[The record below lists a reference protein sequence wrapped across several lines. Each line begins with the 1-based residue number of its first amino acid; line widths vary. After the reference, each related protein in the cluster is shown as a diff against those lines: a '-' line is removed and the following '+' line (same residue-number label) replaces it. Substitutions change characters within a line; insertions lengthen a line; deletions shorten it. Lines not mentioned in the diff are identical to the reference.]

1 MTDITSL
8 DIKLHGTPI
17 GEITILPN
25 DRSIFSFKK
34 DYIENVN
41 RDTLSLS
48 FKNKYGELN
57 TDFSTTGPNVMP
69 FFSNLLPEGA
79 LRDYLAKRAG
89 VKSVRE
95 LYLLWALGDDLAGA
109 VTVSPSDGDSW
120 PSNNTEETR
129 QEIQQRK
136 QNALRFSLAGVQL
149 KFSAFNSNNKLT
161 IPTTG
166 IGGSWIVKLPADR
179 YEGVPENEFS
189 CMELARQIGIN
200 VPKTEL
206 LDIQGIEGIPENFRF
221 HGDKAFAIERFDR
234 SNEGS
239 IHIED
244 FAQVFNLFPDDKYG
258 KANYK
263 NIANVLGAETSD
275 GDVKEFIRR
284 LVFST
289 LIGNDDMHLKN
300 WSLIYYDKKRPNL
313 SPAYDLLS
321 TIVYMPSDTA
331 ALNYV
336 STNKMSEFNL
346 RELSRMA
353 DKAKLPEKMVL
364 DTAEETVSSF
374 LEVWQKEKAN
384 LVFTQET
391 IDVIDNHLLKLQIVK
406 EA

>member
-8 DIKLHGTPI
+8 DINLHGKPI
-17 GEITILPN
+17 GEIIILPG
-25 DRSIFSFKK
+25 DRSIFSFKE
-34 DYIENVN
+34 DYIENTN

-48 FKNKYGELN
+48 FKNPYGELN
-57 TDFSTTGPNVMP
+57 TEFSTTGPNLMP

-89 VKSVRE
+89 VKSIRE
-95 LYLLWALGDDLAGA
+95 LYLLWALGDDLPGA
-109 VTVSPSDGDSW
+109 ITVSPSDGDSW
-120 PSNNTEETR
+120 PSNNAEETR
-129 QEIQQRK
+129 QELQRRK
-136 QNALRFSLAGVQL
+136 ENALRFSLAGVQL
-149 KFSAFNSNNKLT
+149 KFSAFNTQDKLI
-161 IPTTG
+161 IPAEG
-166 IGGSWIVKLPADR
+166 VGGSWIVKLPADR

-189 CMELARQIGIN
+189 CMELARQIDIN
-200 VPKTEL
+200 VPNTQL
-206 LDIQGIEGIPENFRF
+206 LEITDIVGIPKNFRF

-234 SNEGS
+234 ADEDA

-244 FAQVFNLFPDDKYG
+244 FAQVFGLFPNDKYG

-275 GDVKEFIRR
+275 DDVKEFIRR

-300 WSLIYYDKKRPNL
+300 WSLIYYDKRKPSL

-321 TIVYMPSDTA
+321 TIVYMPSEAA

-364 DTAEETVSSF
+364 DTAKETVSNF